1 MDNYTRVRNQL
12 NALLE
17 GSLKKNELQDELARQ
32 LEDKEAARQKLADQ
46 VKILSN
52 EIEKRIF
59 LEDKV

>member
-17 GSLKKNELQDELARQ
+17 GSLKKNELQDDLARQ

-46 VKILSN
+46 VKTLSK
-52 EIEKRIF
+52 EIEKRKF